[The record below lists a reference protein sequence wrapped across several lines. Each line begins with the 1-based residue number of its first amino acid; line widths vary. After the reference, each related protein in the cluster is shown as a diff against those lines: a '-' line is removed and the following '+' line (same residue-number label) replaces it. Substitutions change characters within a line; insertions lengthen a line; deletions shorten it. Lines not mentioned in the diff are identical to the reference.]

1 MDTNQIL
8 MIPDAL
14 SKSKTAT
21 KSIGDLLSLLGFLGY
36 YLSYIKDISK
46 ILKPI
51 IHDLRKLKNQLDIHN
66 NKKILKRVWG
76 ADGNGDL
83 NELD

>member
-1 MDTNQIL
+1 
-8 MIPDAL
+8 MIPNAL
-14 SKSKTAT
+14 SKSKTAPR
-21 KSIGDLLSLLGFLGY
+21 SIGDLLSLLGFLGY
-36 YLSYIKDISK
+36 CLSYIKDFSK

-51 IHDLRKLKNQLDIHN
+51 IHDLRKLKNQLDIRN

-76 ADGNGDL
+76 GDGNGDL